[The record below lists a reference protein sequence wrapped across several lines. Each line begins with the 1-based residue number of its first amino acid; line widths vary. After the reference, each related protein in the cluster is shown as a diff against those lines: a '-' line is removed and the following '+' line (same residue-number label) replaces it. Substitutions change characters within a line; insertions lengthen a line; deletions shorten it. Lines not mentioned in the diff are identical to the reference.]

1 MSPRAAWRL
10 QRLGY
15 GPVYD
20 YAPGKIDWM
29 AAGLPTVRADASAR
43 RALDAADRTPPT
55 CAPDVTIDGL
65 TDHRSAAAVIVI
77 NAEGVVLGRLRADTA
92 ATADAGTPVEDVM
105 EPGPATVRAHE
116 PLTPLLE
123 RMAERN
129 VDEIIVSTP
138 EGQLLGVIRRPVSP
152 GPS

>member
-1 MSPRAAWRL
+1 VSPRAAWRL
-10 QRLGY
+10 ERLGY

-20 YAPGKIDWM
+20 YAAGKVDWM

-55 CAPDVTIDGL
+55 CSPDETVGGVTDNRP
-65 TDHRSAAAVIVI
+65 TTAVVVV
-77 NAEGVVLGRLRADTA
+77 NAEGVVLGRFRAGMA
-92 ATADAGTPVEDVM
+92 ATADPATPVEDVM

-116 PLTPLLE
+116 PLAPLLQ

-138 EGQLLGVIRRPVSP
+138 EGHLLGVVRREP
-152 GPS
+152 

>member
-1 MSPRAAWRL
+1 
-10 QRLGY
+10 
-15 GPVYD
+15 
-20 YAPGKIDWM
+20 M
-29 AAGLPTVRADASAR
+29 AAGLPTVRADASSR

-55 CAPDVTIDGL
+55 CAPDETVGAATESQ
-65 TDHRSAAAVIVI
+65 SAAAVVVI
-77 NAEGVVLGRLRADTA
+77 NADRVVLGRLRADTA
-92 ATADAGTPVEDVM
+92 ATADPATQVEDVM

-116 PLTPLLE
+116 PLAPLLR

-138 EGQLLGVIRRPVSP
+138 EGQLLGVVRRPVPP